1 MGYKTINVTPE
12 TYEKLILY
20 KHAGMTFDEV
30 INEMMDMMS
39 EEEFYKHVLEEHRKR
54 LKKIKAGEYIEADS
68 LSEALEEV

>member
-1 MGYKTINVTPE
+1 MAYKTINVTPE

-39 EEEFYKHVLEEHRKR
+39 EEEFYKHVLEEHKKR
-54 LKKIKAGEYIEADS
+54 LKKIKAGEYIESDD
-68 LSEALEEV
+68 LSKALNEV